1 MKNIILVFILM
12 ALTTTAYFIN
22 EKETRN
28 LVDTQTIISIKAQ
41 GYKLHF
47 DKDWKLNNKKIDE
60 NFIQIYLEILSGINI
75 VKEANY
81 NKKSISDLLIKY
93 PQKNLDL
100 KIGEKAF
107 ADTGFYLKVN
117 GHWFLVK
124 SDFTKDIIYK
134 DDNDLAQRQYLM
146 LLNLFKFTD
155 SQIKLQTP

>member
-1 MKNIILVFILM
+1 MKNILLVLILM

-22 EKETRN
+22 EKENRN

-41 GYKLHF
+41 GYKLNF
-47 DKDWKLNNKKIDE
+47 DKNWKLNNKKLDKD
-60 NFIQIYLEILSGINI
+60 FIQSYLEILSGINI
-75 VKEANY
+75 VKEASY
-81 NKKSISDLLIKY
+81 SKKSISDLLLKY
-93 PQKNLDL
+93 PQKTLDL

-117 GHWFLVK
+117 GNWFLVK

-146 LLNLFKFTD
+146 LLNLFKFTE